1 MDAKDLYE
9 TCTGLSDAR
18 KIGENEELHAEI
30 ERLKS
35 ELVKAFSEVT
45 YQRTLITELADRLEK
60 IDHNWPNEDYGI
72 DAELIQRAREAT
84 K

>member
-45 YQRTLITELADRLEK
+45 YQRTLITELCDALEK
-60 IDHNWPNEDYGI
+60 WCVPMRHGESK
-72 DAELIQRAREAT
+72 LIQRARDAA